1 MVSMGHG
8 GTMSGGPEK
17 GRAGMALPLILL
29 LLLALTAL
37 GHGVLLLSTR
47 ELQATW
53 AFRHAVR
60 AGEAAEAGV
69 WLAMHGGSAL
79 PAEREVWTVYPLVS
93 GETSDGVTYG
103 AELRWLDRELFLLE
117 GMGGSRGWAG
127 ERRMGW
133 VGWSLDPRSRL
144 GAFGAGAE
152 TGRGTSLVGEA
163 RIESGP
169 FGDPPVGWPGSSCL
183 PYVEALDSLFPG
195 GGLPAL
201 GTLLEPLSP
210 LAEQG
215 DTVPSL
221 GLLWGAEMLA
231 RAALAAG
238 PGPEPPDSV
247 QGCPDVGQAPVLLGT
262 PGSLLLDRG
271 RICGLLVV
279 GGDLRFT
286 AEARFQGL
294 ALVGGDLILDGAAA
308 LEGMTKVGGSLLL
321 GGAAL
326 FRSAPCPVLRA
337 LEELPVLAEPVPV
350 PGGHRIN
357 GF

>member
-1 MVSMGHG
+1 MV
-8 GTMSGGPEK
+8 K
-17 GRAGMALPLILL
+17 RKGMALPLILL

-60 AGEAAEAGV
+60 AGEAAEAGA

-93 GETSDGVTYG
+93 GETSDGVRYG

-117 GMGGSRGWAG
+117 GTGGSRGWVG

-133 VGWSLDPRSRL
+133 VGWSLDSRSRL

-152 TGRGTSLVGEA
+152 TGRGSSIAGEA

-169 FGDPPVGWPGSSCL
+169 FGDSPEGWPGSSCS
-183 PYVEALDSLFPG
+183 PYAEVLDSLFPG
-195 GGLPAL
+195 GMLPTL
-201 GTLLEPLSP
+201 GTLRENPSP
-210 LAEQG
+210 LAGEG
-215 DTVPSL
+215 DTIPSL

-231 RAALAAG
+231 RAASATG
-238 PGPEPPDSV
+238 PGPEPPDST
-247 QGCPDVGQAPVLLGT
+247 QGCPDVGEAPVFLGT
-262 PGSLLLDRG
+262 PGSLQLNQG
-271 RICGLLVV
+271 RLCGLLVV
-279 GGDLRFT
+279 GGDLVLSGQ
-286 AEARFQGL
+286 ARFQGL
-294 ALVGGDLILDGAAA
+294 ALVGGDLILEEEGA
-308 LEGMTKVGGSLLL
+308 LEGMARVGGRLLL
-321 GGAAL
+321 GGSAL

-337 LEELPVLAEPVPV
+337 MEGIPVLAEPVPV
-350 PGGHRIN
+350 PGGHRIK
-357 GF
+357 GY

>member
-1 MVSMGHG
+1 MVSRGQG
-8 GTMSGGPEK
+8 GTMSGGAVG
-17 GRAGMALPLILL
+17 GREGMALALILL

-60 AGEAAEAGV
+60 AGEAAEAGAL
-69 WLAMHGGSAL
+69 LAMHGGSAL

-152 TGRGTSLVGEA
+152 TGRGASLVGEA

-169 FGDPPVGWPGSSCL
+169 FGDPPEGWPGSSCL
-183 PYVEALDSLFPG
+183 PYVEVLDSIFPG
-195 GGLPAL
+195 GGLPAPGIL
-201 GTLLEPLSP
+201 REPLSP
-210 LAEQG
+210 LAEEG
-215 DTVPSL
+215 DTIPSL

-231 RAALAAG
+231 RAASATG

-247 QGCPDVGQAPVLLGT
+247 QGCPDIGEAPVFLGT
-262 PGSLLLDRG
+262 PGSLHLDRG
-271 RICGLLVV
+271 RLCGLLVV
-279 GGDLRFT
+279 GGDLRLSGQ
-286 AEARFQGL
+286 ARFQGL
-294 ALVGGDLILDGAAA
+294 ALVGGDLTLEEEAV
-308 LEGMTKVGGSLLL
+308 LEGMMRVGSRLLL
-321 GGAAL
+321 GGSAL

-337 LEELPVLAEPVPV
+337 MEELPVLADPVPV
-350 PGGHRIN
+350 PGGHRIK

>member
-1 MVSMGHG
+1 
-8 GTMSGGPEK
+8 
-17 GRAGMALPLILL
+17 MALPLILL

-37 GHGVLLLSTR
+37 GHGALVLSTR

-69 WLAMHGGSAL
+69 WLAFQGGAEL
-79 PAEREVWTVYPLVS
+79 PEDREPWAVHSLVS

-103 AELRWLDRELFLLE
+103 AELRWLGRELFLLE

-133 VGWSLDPRSRL
+133 VGWSLDTRSRL

-169 FGDPPVGWPGSSCL
+169 FGDPPEGWPGSSCA

-201 GTLLEPLSP
+201 GVLRDPPSP
-210 LAEQG
+210 LAGEG
-215 DTVPSL
+215 DTIPSL
-221 GLLWGAEMLA
+221 GLLWGEKMLA
-231 RAALAAG
+231 GAALATG
-238 PGPEPPDSV
+238 TGPEPPDSV
-247 QGCPDVGQAPVLLGT
+247 QGCPDVGEAPVFVGT
-262 PGSLLLDRG
+262 SGPLHLDRG
-271 RICGLLVV
+271 RLCGLLVV
-279 GGDLRFT
+279 GGDLRLSGR
-286 AEARFQGL
+286 ARFQGL
-294 ALVGGDLILDGAAA
+294 VLVGGDLILEEEGAV
-308 LEGMTKVGGSLLL
+308 EGMIRVGGRLLM
-321 GGAAL
+321 GASAL
-326 FRSAPCPVLRA
+326 FRSTPCPVFRA
-337 LEELPVLAEPVPV
+337 MEELPVLWEPVPV
-350 PGGHRIN
+350 PGGHRIK